1 MKKWKELYPKGFD
14 IMERKWNW
22 NGQGLGRTNIG
33 SIETVVGEVIV
44 PQGTIRLGYLKRQRK
59 WEDGSEQHKH

>member
-1 MKKWKELYPKGFD
+1 
-14 IMERKWNW
+14 MERKWNW